1 MVIENLV
8 RSLSLCYFQTRRRSS
23 GAKNHETHTARDL
36 YRCDTHAA
44 ACTVHQNSFG
54 SVCLRRVVQRM
65 IRRSIGDPDSCTL
78 AETNFCR
85 KGMHLVFQR
94 ECVFSIRTAK
104 GLRDIYAVPS
114 LHFFDAFANRLD
126 DAGDIARRALLF
138 ITKMGRSA

>member
-23 GAKNHETHTARDL
+23 GAENHETHTARDL

-44 ACTVHQNSFG
+44 ACTVHQNGFG
-54 SVCLRRVVQRM
+54 SVRLRRVVQRM

-85 KGMHLVFQR
+85 KGIHLVFSL
-94 ECVFSIRTAK
+94 EWVSSIPPVK
-104 GLRDIYAVPS
+104 GLRGIYAVTS

-126 DAGDIARRALLF
+126 DAGAI
-138 ITKMGRSA
+138 RSGSVW